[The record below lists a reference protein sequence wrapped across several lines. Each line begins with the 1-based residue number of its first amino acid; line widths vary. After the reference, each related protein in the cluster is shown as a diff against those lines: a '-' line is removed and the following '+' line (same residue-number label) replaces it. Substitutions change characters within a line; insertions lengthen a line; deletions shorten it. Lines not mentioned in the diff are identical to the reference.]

1 MKELLVILAQLE
13 SLLASG
19 EAIALATVV
28 HVDGSAYRRPGARM
42 LIDSNGNWWGGI
54 SGGCLEGDLL
64 KKAQLAMHQQAI
76 KRITYD
82 TREDDPFQ
90 LGIGLGCQGLIE
102 IVIDP
107 IRTNIERTF
116 TLVKSIVESGKPQF
130 IQTVW
135 NDTEF
140 SIQALND
147 AIAGWDEA
155 SLTFTEYLPART
167 RIWVVGNQF
176 DACSLIELCL
186 TLAWEVHWVGN
197 TNKMRKDVQQRVRA
211 CYDWDQ
217 VHGLQPSDCLVL
229 MTHDF
234 DRDVSFMNQY
244 IADQSFQYIGILGPS
259 KRFDRLKKQ
268 LQHNLVSDIST
279 PVGLDIGAEGPDEI
293 AIAVVAEILAHQNKR
308 DGQRLKFRS
317 TTIH

>member
-1 MKELLVILAQLE
+1 M
-13 SLLASG
+13 
-19 EAIALATVV
+19 
-28 HVDGSAYRRPGARM
+28 
-42 LIDSNGNWWGGI
+42 N
-54 SGGCLEGDLL
+54 
-64 KKAQLAMHQQAI
+64 
-76 KRITYD
+76 RITSAAF
-82 TREDDPFQ
+82 P
-90 LGIGLGCQGLIE
+90 G
-102 IVIDP
+102 
-107 IRTNIERTF
+107 
-116 TLVKSIVESGKPQF
+116 
-130 IQTVW
+130 W
-135 NDTEF
+135 N
-140 SIQALND
+140 
-147 AIAGWDEA
+147 EA
-155 SLTFTEYLPART
+155 SQTFTEYLPART